1 LGGDIHNAL
10 DEQHFC
16 MGRYD
21 GQNQTDGDFK
31 NHIELNDN
39 PLTAQDKT
47 KQYSEG
53 YKIGYD
59 DELNLLIH
67 G

>member
-1 LGGDIHNAL
+1 
-10 DEQHFC
+10 
-16 MGRYD
+16 M
-21 GQNQTDGDFK
+21 TDK
-31 NHIELNDN
+31 IKPMAILRIISVLNDN
-39 PLTAQDKT
+39 PLTAQEKT